1 MGVAPLALI
10 RSVIGAATASA
21 WLEAIDAHPAWRGRN
36 ASDAAFNVHGSSL
49 RLAAVPCLDAVA
61 IARLLMS
68 GDAGTFCRS
77 RLGEALSCDVDQCW
91 IRRQYAPSRYPP
103 GHAPHAW
110 HQDGALAFDFL
121 DAAATMQC
129 EALLEM
135 VTCWIALTP
144 CGADAPGL
152 ELAPFET
159 TELLSPRAV
168 QEAGGR
174 LAAQTGEL
182 RRPVMEP
189 GDCLV
194 FGGGVLHHTY
204 VMPTMRADRISLE
217 IRLFD
222 ARHLPS
228 RLGGDRFV
236 SVP

>member
-121 DAAATMQC
+121 HEPEKQGADG
-129 EALLEM
+129 LLNM

-144 CGADAPGL
+144 CGDDAPGL
-152 ELAPFET
+152 ELARVET
-159 TELLSPRAV
+159 SALLTPQALQDVAGTLELERPAM
-168 QEAGGR
+168 
-174 LAAQTGEL
+174 AA
-182 RRPVMEP
+182 

-194 FGGGVLHHTY
+194 FGGGVLHHTH
-204 VMPTMRADRISLE
+204 VAPSMRSDRTSLE

-222 ARHLPS
+222 ARHLPE
-228 RLGGDRFV
+228 RLRGDRFV
-236 SVP
+236 TVH